1 MGVEFS
7 DLKKELDAIGWKSSA
22 IERLEYANRMC
33 SPHPWG

>member
-22 IERLEYANRMC
+22 IERLEYVNL
-33 SPHPWG
+33 